1 MISLVRFVGDAA
13 MTRSRRL
20 GDNLLAAIALAALA
34 AAWWVA
40 VGRTARAQTP
50 PPDRD
55 WQADAELVGPRKVT
69 DSKLGACQG
78 IAVRDGRIYAY
89 GDVYSATPRVGVM
102 REYNMDLEPTGR
114 EVWLRQAGRPL
125 IIHPTGLTWDEQWG
139 TLLGDTVN
147 KKAKIFRLDWNRAW
161 SDGNLDQA
169 VVSAVDD
176 DAAING
182 CRPTFVTV
190 GGRKLIATAD
200 YGDIRPEIRLYD
212 PEPLFRAGRS
222 SAPGVVVHRMLCG
235 AFNQNLHWDAG
246 SGCLTCVQN
255 VIEGRGWRL
264 DIIDLARGIAD
275 GRSTGP
281 GVRIRT
287 LTFGPHDEL
296 EGYWPVDQNRS
307 LFVTSRREANIVVAA
322 FRASAPRPSPAGTQ

>member
-1 MISLVRFVGDAA
+1 M
-13 MTRSRRL
+13 MRSRRL
-20 GDNLLAAIALAALA
+20 GDRLPAAIALAVMA
-34 AAWWVA
+34 AALGADVEP
-40 VGRTARAQTP
+40 TASAQTP

-69 DSKLGACQG
+69 DSGLGACQG

-114 EVWLRQAGRPL
+114 EIWLRQAGRPL
-125 IIHPTGLTWDEQWG
+125 IIHPTGLTWDERWG

-147 KKAKIFRLDWNRAW
+147 KKAKIYRLDWNRAW

-182 CRPTFVTV
+182 CRPTFVSI
-190 GGRKLIATAD
+190 GGRTLIATAD
-200 YGDIRPEIRLYD
+200 YGDVHPEIRLYD
-212 PEPLFRAGRS
+212 PELLFKAGRS
-222 SAPGVVVHRMLCG
+222 SAPGVVVHRVLCG
-235 AFNQNLHWDAG
+235 AFNQNLHWDAV
-246 SGCLTCVQN
+246 SGRLTCVQN

-264 DIIDLARGIAD
+264 DIIDLAKGIAD

-281 GVRIRT
+281 GVRIQT
-287 LTFGPHDEL
+287 LTFAPHDEL
-296 EGYWPVDQNRS
+296 EGYWPLGQKQS
-307 LFVTSRREANIVVAA
+307 LFVTSRREGNIVVAV
-322 FRASAPRPSPAGTQ
+322 FRPSALNLSPAGTQ